1 MDLTTERQDGVL
13 SARVSGRIDGTNA
26 FEFEEAVRTAI
37 EESDQVVILDFE
49 DLSYISS
56 AGLRAVL
63 LIAKALGSQNA
74 KFAIC
79 SLSDQIL
86 EVFKIS
92 GFDTIIQIYGSKG
105 EALAATGG

>member
-13 SARVSGRIDGTNA
+13 CARVSGRIDGTNA

-37 EESDQVVILDFE
+37 EKSDHAVILDLE

-56 AGLRAVL
+56 AGLRAIL
-63 LIAKALGSQNA
+63 LTAKNLGRQNA
-74 KFAIC
+74 KFALC

-86 EVFKIS
+86 EIFKIS
-92 GFDTIIQIYGSKG
+92 GFDNVIQIYGFKA
-105 EALAATGG
+105 EALAAIGG